1 MPLAEPAGDTAEDW
15 RRDQIQVPT
24 GSSTQESVEKA
35 ILETGE
41 KGRSEAAAGE
51 ERMRGGF
58 SYNTQDLL
66 QQKVAMGSKGVDG
79 TGQIGPC

>member
-1 MPLAEPAGDTAEDW
+1 MPLSKSAGDPAEDW
-15 RRDQIQVPT
+15 WFNQIQMPT
-24 GSSTQESVEKA
+24 GSATQEPVEKA

-58 SYNTQDLL
+58 SYDRQGLL
-66 QQKVAMGSKGVDG
+66 SAKVALGSKGVDG
-79 TGQIGPC
+79 IKQIGS